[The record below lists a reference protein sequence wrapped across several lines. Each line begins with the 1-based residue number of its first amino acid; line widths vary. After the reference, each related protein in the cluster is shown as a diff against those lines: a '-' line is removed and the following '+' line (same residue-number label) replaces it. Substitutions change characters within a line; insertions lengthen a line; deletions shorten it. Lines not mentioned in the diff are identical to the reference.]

1 MLDYPAL
8 RTAAFDR
15 KRIKTYWLW
24 QPTIIMACTVVLI
37 PVIPVVLLITI
48 LFIDKYLDRLSCE
61 LTTRTLEVRKG
72 LFNRVESTVPLEK
85 ITDVQFYQG
94 PIMRMIGVE
103 GFRVETAG
111 QSAGAAGGF
120 LVNMIGIEDTRG
132 FRQAILTQRDKLAA
146 GDDASVRSTEPVAPG
161 AGASD
166 QLATLRA
173 ISDTLLRIEQ
183 KLDQSS

>member
-1 MLDYPAL
+1 MSDYPIL
-8 RTAAFDR
+8 RTAEFNR
-15 KRIKTYWLW
+15 KKIKAYWLW
-24 QPTIIMACTVVLI
+24 LPTIIMACTVVLI
-37 PVIPVVLLITI
+37 PIIPVVLLITI
-48 LFIDKYLDRLSCE
+48 LVVDKYLDRLSCE
-61 LTTRTLEVRKG
+61 LSTRTVEVRKG
-72 LFNRVESTVPLEK
+72 LLNRVESTVPLEK

-111 QSAGAAGGF
+111 QSSGAAGGF

-132 FRQAILTQRDKLAA
+132 FRQAILTQRDKLANGEDTPTRAAPATPAA
-146 GDDASVRSTEPVAPG
+146 GSP
-161 AGASD
+161 D
-166 QLATLRA
+166 QLATLKT

>member
-1 MLDYPAL
+1 MIDYPTL

-15 KRIKTYWLW
+15 KRIKAYWLW
-24 QPTIIMACTVVLI
+24 QPTIIMACTLVLI
-37 PVIPVVLLITI
+37 PVIPVVLIITI
-48 LFIDKYLDRLSCE
+48 LVIDKYLDRLSCE

-94 PIMRMIGVE
+94 PIMRLIGVE

-111 QSAGAAGGF
+111 QSSGAAGGF

-132 FRQAILTQRDKLAA
+132 FRQAILTQRDKLAN
-146 GDDASVRSTEPVAPG
+146 GDDTPARATPASSPTDAP
-161 AGASD
+161 D
-166 QLATLRA
+166 QLAALRT

>member
-1 MLDYPAL
+1 MADYPTL
-8 RTAAFDR
+8 RTATFNR
-15 KRIKTYWLW
+15 KRLKAYWLW

-37 PVIPVVLLITI
+37 PVIPVVLVITM
-48 LFIDKYLDRLSCE
+48 LLIDKYLDRLSCE

-72 LFNRVESTVPLEK
+72 LFNRIESTVPLEK

-94 PIMRMIGVE
+94 PIMRLVGVE

-111 QSAGAAGGF
+111 QSSGAAGGF

-132 FRQAILTQRDKLAA
+132 FRQAVLTQRDKLAA
-146 GDDASVRSTEPVAPG
+146 GEGLGVRASSPAPESQEPEQLKVLRSIDE
-161 AGASD
+161 
-166 QLATLRA
+166 
-173 ISDTLLRIEQ
+173 TLLRIER